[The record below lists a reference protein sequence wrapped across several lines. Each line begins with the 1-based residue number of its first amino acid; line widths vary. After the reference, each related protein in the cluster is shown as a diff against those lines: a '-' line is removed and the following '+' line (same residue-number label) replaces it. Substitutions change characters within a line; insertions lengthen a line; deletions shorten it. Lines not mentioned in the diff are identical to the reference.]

1 MKLSYVQMYNPKYK
15 GRKRSL
21 VELDDAIDEI
31 IERNPDWVE
40 KLIASL
46 RRNKMKTITLRV
58 EDCDQVVIDDLMDSY
73 RMNNQFDK
81 VDCSDDVLEPD
92 YELLKAIQTVLA
104 YYMVHKDWSE
114 WMEMNPMV
122 KEDA

>member
-1 MKLSYVQMYNPKYK
+1 MYNPKYK

-46 RRNKMKTITLRV
+46 RRNEMKTITLRV

-122 KEDA
+122 KEDV